1 MADNVQ
7 HYTRLD
13 QSSAAFNK
21 MIQRFGVVT
30 VMNAYVWD
38 IADVRT
44 LLNSADDFNPFEG
57 KFADEVCKAL
67 AADIASQNHT
77 YRCRLD
83 TLKTSNITQEGP
95 TKTITGGQNSSPL
108 LKFGKTA
115 RLEMQDAL
123 GNAEALEALGGM
135 TVEYTDGYLKEGRI
149 AVHASDAFSGPK
161 TILGE
166 SFFIDQDTGAQV
178 DVYILIYQFV
188 PDSIFN
194 LTQDAEGDATVFDMN
209 GDLIASRVKIG
220 TRTGGEQVRN
230 LFYSICDKNFQ
241 ASSNEYYSI
250 DADGYITIADDYHA
264 TLDGEPVVNT
274 ETQLETGTA
283 GLLIVLDENE
293 TEVYKTI
300 LSR

>member
-1 MADNVQ
+1 MANIN
-7 HYTRLD
+7 HYTRLE

-21 MIQRFGVVT
+21 MIKRFGVVT

-38 IADVRT
+38 TADVRT
-44 LLNSADDFNPFEG
+44 LLGSSDALNPFEG
-57 KFADEVCKAL
+57 KFADEICKVL
-67 AADIASQNHT
+67 ANDIKGTNPKW
-77 YRCRLD
+77 RCRLD
-83 TLKTSNITQEGP
+83 TLKTSNITEEGP
-95 TKTITGGQNSSPL
+95 TKTVTGGQNSSPL

-135 TVEYTDGYLKEGRI
+135 TVEYTDANLQQGRI
-149 AVHASDAFSGPK
+149 AVHASDAFSGAK

-178 DVYILIYQFV
+178 DVYILIYQFL

-220 TRTGGEQVRN
+220 TKQGGEQVRN
-230 LFYSICDKNFQ
+230 LFYSICDKNFTSE
-241 ASSNEYYSI
+241 ANEYYSM
-250 DADGYITIADDYHA
+250 DASGVITIPEGYSA
-264 TLDGEPVVNT
+264 TLDGEAVESGSTTLAEN
-274 ETQLETGTA
+274 TA
-283 GLLIVLDENE
+283 GLLVVSQEG
-293 TEVYKTI
+293 TEVYRTV

>member
-1 MADNVQ
+1 MA
-7 HYTRLD
+7 HYTRLE
-13 QSSAAFNK
+13 QGSAAFNQ

-38 IADVRT
+38 KAAIDAI
-44 LLNSADDFNPFEG
+44 LGEG
-57 KFADEVCKAL
+57 KAFEDYFADEICDKLKEDITAAVPTYICK
-67 AADIASQNHT
+67 
-77 YRCRLD
+77 LD

-95 TKTITGGQNSSPL
+95 TKTVTGGQNASPL

-135 TVEYTDGYLKEGRI
+135 TVEYVDESLATGRI
-149 AVHASDAFSGPK
+149 AVHAGDSFAGPK

-166 SFFIDQDTGAQV
+166 TFFIDQATGAQI

-209 GDLIASRVKIG
+209 GDLVATRVKLG
-220 TRTGGEQVRN
+220 TKKGGVQIRN
-230 LFYSICDKNFQ
+230 LFYSICDK
-241 ASSNEYYSI
+241 
-250 DADGYITIADDYHA
+250 DHA
-264 TLDGEPVVNT
+264 HTGE
-274 ETQLETGTA
+274 
-283 GLLIVLDENE
+283 
-293 TEVYKTI
+293 
-300 LSR
+300 

>member
-1 MADNVQ
+1 MADVQ
-7 HYTRLD
+7 HYTRLE

-44 LLNSADDFNPFEG
+44 LLNSTDEYNPFEG
-57 KFADEVCKAL
+57 KFADEICKAL
-67 AADIASQNHT
+67 AADIASQNHK

-135 TVEYTDGYLKEGRI
+135 TVEYTDSLMKSGRI

-220 TRTGGEQVRN
+220 TKQGGEQVRN
-230 LFYSICDKNFQ
+230 LFYSVCDKHFN
-241 ASSNEYYSI
+241 AESNEYYSM
-250 DADGYITIADDYHA
+250 DANGVLTIPTKYTA
-264 TLDGEPVVNT
+264 TLDGSAVVSGT
-274 ETQLETGTA
+274 TTLTTGTA
-283 GLLIVLDENE
+283 GLLIVSEDGA
-293 TEVYKTI
+293 EVYKTI